1 VKFYLFVFDCA
12 EFLFSLVVESGGYSL
27 AAARGLLVSEA
38 CLGEHGLPG
47 AQASVV
53 RPCELGS
60 TGPTVVAHG
69 LSLAA
74 PWYVG
79 SSQIRD

>member
-1 VKFYLFVFDCA
+1 MLAIVFVLKSVLSLWIELLWLPLISIYVVKFYLFVFDCA

-47 AQASVV
+47 A
-53 RPCELGS
+53 
-60 TGPTVVAHG
+60 
-69 LSLAA
+69 
-74 PWYVG
+74 
-79 SSQIRD
+79 